1 MELLLPSFILDYR
14 FYLLPIFTQTYLAL
28 LTIIAGIIL
37 TSKTEVTFTVPG
49 LIVGLLS
56 TMGSAAFSVYM
67 KMVLNSSH
75 LHSSNVLFVVSSTS
89 LLWILPVWIFVDLH
103 GMILADKGVLYSQIR
118 KGSYYFILDGIF
130 RCSQNFMAIIML
142 TQLSALSY
150 SVASVVK
157 RLFVILTAI
166 VFFATPASSLTYF
179 GLSLAL
185 AGLLWYNLV
194 QYIVDEACEMCFNSY
209 NIFDPAFYYRG
220 SRIQY

>member
-1 MELLLPSFILDYR
+1 MVLIFFPPSF
-14 FYLLPIFTQTYLAL
+14 FQ
-28 LTIIAGIIL
+28 
-37 TSKTEVTFTVPG
+37 
-49 LIVGLLS
+49 
-56 TMGSAAFSVYM
+56 
-67 KMVLNSSH
+67 
-75 LHSSNVLFVVSSTS
+75 
-89 LLWILPVWIFVDLH
+89 
-103 GMILADKGVLYSQIR
+103 YSQIR
-118 KGSYYFILDGIF
+118 QGSYYFILDGIF

-194 QYIVDEACEMCFNSY
+194 SWSNVRLPLYFQLGRSCLNTLWWS
-209 NIFDPAFYYRG
+209 G
-220 SRIQY
+220 L

>member
-1 MELLLPSFILDYR
+1 
-14 FYLLPIFTQTYLAL
+14 
-28 LTIIAGIIL
+28 
-37 TSKTEVTFTVPG
+37 
-49 LIVGLLS
+49 
-56 TMGSAAFSVYM
+56 MGSAAFSVYM

-185 AGLLWYNLV
+185 AGLLWYNLIKEQNLKSFSLNKGGIELNESDMLKSV
-194 QYIVDEACEMCFNSY
+194 RIDTLACHSSPIRNL
-209 NIFDPAFYYRG
+209 A
-220 SRIQY
+220 